1 MDARQILRKQSFS
14 EREPGPVLH
23 DVEVLLDALG
33 EEGLPVSATK
43 HVISGSA
50 LPEINERFA
59 YSTEADYSRYSY
71 RAFPYVFGVY
81 LLLRASG
88 LARID
93 GTSSKD
99 RLVRDEEV
107 IDRWREL
114 NRTEQYVSLLAV
126 WLSQADDE
134 SLVDGR
140 RLTAPI
146 IRIASF
152 LQEQV
157 EDGEATYASPSDRE
171 RVKYYPGEANLALL
185 HLFGLADLEEDGT
198 ASGEPW
204 RVQRV
209 QLRPLGHALF
219 HELFGEFA
227 SRDIK
232 DLGFMHLGR
241 TVDLEVFHDM
251 LQGRFPDLNQFLTL
265 PEEEFRPGVHVFTAE
280 LQRGGTFSTRVAL
293 PGSAVLDDL
302 SDLIL
307 DAIEFDRDHLYQFTI
322 RHQRGGATHYDAPRG
337 MMVEPPY
344 TDETRIGD
352 LPLDQGS
359 AMTYLYDFGDNWEFS
374 VVLRD
379 VDDSDDAP
387 AEPTILSTSGEAP
400 EQYPFYGED

>member
-1 MDARQILRKQSFS
+1 MDAEQILREQSVS
-14 EREPGPVLH
+14 DREPGPVLH
-23 DVEVLLDALG
+23 DVEVLLDELG
-33 EEGLPVSATK
+33 EEGLRVSAKK

-59 YSTEADYSRYSY
+59 YSTDADYSRYSY
-71 RAFPYVFGVY
+71 KAFPYVFGVY

-93 GTSSKD
+93 RTSSKD

-107 IDRWREL
+107 LDSWRDL

-126 WLSQADDE
+126 WLGRADDE

-152 LQEQV
+152 LQNQV
-157 EDGEATYASPSDRE
+157 DDGEATYASPSDRE
-171 RVKYYPGEANLALL
+171 RVKYYPGEANIALL

-204 RVQRV
+204 RLQRV
-209 QLRPLGHALF
+209 QLRPFGHALF
-219 HELFGEFA
+219 HVLFGEFA
-227 SRDIK
+227 SRDVK
-232 DLGFMHLGR
+232 DLGFMSFGR
-241 TVDLEVFHDM
+241 TVDPEFFHD
-251 LQGRFPDLNQFLTL
+251 LLKERFPDVDRFLTL

-280 LQRGGTFSTRVAL
+280 LQRGGRFSARVAL

-307 DAIEFDRDHLYQFTI
+307 DAIGFDRDHLYQFTI
-322 RHQRGGATHYDAPRG
+322 QRQRGGETHYDAPRG
-337 MMVEPPY
+337 MMVEAPY
-344 TDETRIGD
+344 TDEARIGD
-352 LPLDQGS
+352 LPLEQGD
-359 AMTYLYDFGDNWEFS
+359 AMTYLYDFGDNWKFS
-374 VVLRD
+374 VVLRE

-387 AEPTILSTSGEAP
+387 AEPTILSTYGEAP
-400 EQYPFYGED
+400 EQYPLYGED